1 MAGVE
6 ALAGVAEEAVGD
18 AAAVTAE
25 ALAKAG
31 GHGGIGL
38 GVETGRAEG
47 DGCDGGR
54 ERVGGICRF
63 LGDCCQAVEGG
74 QVPWVSDQSA
84 VVEVLDAL
92 QDAAGEVLAGADALD
107 ESAQTCRVE
116 GHLGGGDLFL
126 EGEEIGSQSAEFGDL
141 LGEVDF
147 LGREFVG
154 RGRPRSWGGVQSVS
168 RVEWHRVEAGVLL
181 CARPGR
187 CGLRRG
193 GRAWRR

>member
-1 MAGVE
+1 
-6 ALAGVAEEAVGD
+6 L
-18 AAAVTAE
+18 
-25 ALAKAG
+25 
-31 GHGGIGL
+31 
-38 GVETGRAEG
+38 
-47 DGCDGGR
+47 
-54 ERVGGICRF
+54 
-63 LGDCCQAVEGG
+63 
-74 QVPWVSDQSA
+74 A
-84 VVEVLDAL
+84 VVEVLDAF
-92 QDAAGEVLAGADALD
+92 QGAAGEVLAGADVLD

-154 RGRPRSWGGVQSVS
+154 CGRPRSWGGVQSVS
-168 RVEWHRVEAGVLL
+168 RVEWCRVEAGIL
-181 CARPGR
+181 RWTRRRR